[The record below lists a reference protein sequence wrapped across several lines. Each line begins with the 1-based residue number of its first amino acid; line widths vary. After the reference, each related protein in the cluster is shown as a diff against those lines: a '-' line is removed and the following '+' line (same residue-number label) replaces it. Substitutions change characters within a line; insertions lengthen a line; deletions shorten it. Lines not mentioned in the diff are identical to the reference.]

1 MTDFDISDAL
11 LRRITRLDME
21 LARVKDRLA
30 ALEGKFPPPEYDGHK
45 PGEISDH
52 EAYGA
57 MIHAM
62 RPRDDLKDK

>member
-1 MTDFDISDAL
+1 
-11 LRRITRLDME
+11 ME